1 MDAET
6 ELLVNLLTQATADG
20 HSGRLPTERELG
32 ARLGVSRGALRE
44 RLATLEAMGMVR
56 RRQGSGTYVEAP
68 DPAFARLYFN
78 LAVRFGQISTAELER
93 AREMLET
100 AVVRG
105 AAERATTEDVG
116 RLRAQIDEMYAAS
129 SADDVERGDS
139 ADYEF
144 HRLLYRIADNPVL
157 DLLTDGLS
165 AALRGLLHDRRRS
178 AWEAE
183 DLKAGG
189 TPRRRV
195 TDAVHEEIADAIAA
209 NDPEAAT
216 LAVKHHYEV
225 WRQIT
230 GKTSD

>member
-6 ELLVNLLTQATADG
+6 ELLVTLLTQATADG
-20 HSGRLPTERELG
+20 NSGRLPTERELG
-32 ARLGVSRGALRE
+32 ARLGVSRGTLRE

-56 RRQGSGTYVEAP
+56 RRQGSGTYLEAP

-100 AVVRG
+100 AVVRS
-105 AAERATTEDVG
+105 AAERANAQDVG

-144 HRLLYRIADNPVL
+144 HRLLYRIADSPVL

-216 LAVKHHYEV
+216 LAVKRHYEV